1 MDVAKKYHVILCD
14 DVRNEVG
21 NKLSFMGVYGPE
33 LWVGKVPAMMPH
45 LCFVVMLDQISQS
58 FTSAKAKV
66 SMPGS
71 EPVVLPIQAAPGPP
85 QGSHHTIIVALA
97 PAKIPQEGRAKF
109 ELFFFDEEH
118 PQIVHEF
125 IIRERNPA
133 QPVVLH

>member
-1 MDVAKKYHVILCD
+1 MDIAKKYHVMLCD

-58 FTSAKAKV
+58 FTAAKAKV

-71 EPVVLPIQAAPGPP
+71 EPVVLPIQASPGPA
-85 QGSHHTIIVALA
+85 QGSHHTIWLC
-97 PAKIPQEGRAKF
+97 
-109 ELFFFDEEH
+109 
-118 PQIVHEF
+118 
-125 IIRERNPA
+125 
-133 QPVVLH
+133 

>member
-1 MDVAKKYHVILCD
+1 MNIAKKYHVILCD

-21 NKLSFMGVYGPE
+21 NKLSLMGVYGPE

-45 LCFVVMLDQISQS
+45 LCFVVVLDNIQQS
-58 FTSAKAKV
+58 FTSAKARV
-66 SMPGS
+66 SLPGA
-71 EPVVLPIQAAPGPP
+71 EPVLLPIEAPSGPQ

-109 ELFFFDEEH
+109 ELFFFNEEQ

-125 IIRERNPA
+125 FIRERKPA